1 MDEATPAD
9 QPTQRRLLILLFVG
23 VLMGALDIAIIGPV
37 LPTLQDAFG
46 VGERVLAW
54 IFTIYVLF
62 NLVGTPLMAKLADR
76 FGRRSIYVLDVTLF
90 AIGSLLVATA
100 PSFAAL
106 LLGRAV
112 QGLGSGGIFPVAS
125 AVIGD
130 TFPADRRGR
139 ALGLLGAV
147 FGIAFLIGPILSG
160 ALLMLGWRW
169 IFLINLPVAVGLVGV
184 GWRLLP
190 THHEPTPSPFDWLG
204 MLTLSGALAGLTYG
218 LDQLDTQNLLESVT
232 SAEIGP
238 FLLLGAVLV
247 PVFVAL
253 ERRASDPVLSPRLF
267 GSRQSRLAG
276 LLALGAGFFEGALV
290 FIPGLLV
297 TVYGVTS
304 STAAFM
310 LVPVV
315 VSMAIGAPLLGRA
328 LDAIGSRWV
337 ILFGTV
343 MLAFGLGGV
352 AALGD
357 QLAGFYASMVVVG
370 LGLSSL
376 VGAPLRYIM
385 LGEASAVDRASA
397 QGAISML
404 TRMGMLASGAVIG
417 AVIDSHGGGLG
428 GYQLAYGVTAG
439 VALLLALLG
448 LGLKR
453 RPREQATLSVDA

>member
-1 MDEATPAD
+1 MVEASPAD
-9 QPTQRRLLILLFVG
+9 QQTQRRLLILLFVG

-37 LPTLQDAFG
+37 LPTLQATFG
-46 VGERVLAW
+46 VGERGLAW

-76 FGRRSIYVLDVTLF
+76 FGRRSIYILDVTLF
-90 AIGSLLVATA
+90 AVGSLLVATA
-100 PSFAAL
+100 PSFATL

-130 TFPADRRGR
+130 TFPPERRGR

-169 IFLINLPVAVGLVGV
+169 LFLINLPIAAGLIGA

-190 THHEPTPSPFDWLG
+190 TRHEATPSPFDWLG
-204 MLTLSGALAGLTYG
+204 MLTLGAALAGLTYA
-218 LDQLDTQNLLESVT
+218 LDQLDTQNLIDSVT

-238 FLLLGAVLV
+238 FLLVGAVLV

-253 ERRASDPVLSPRLF
+253 ERRMADPVLAPRLF
-267 GSRQSRLAG
+267 RTRQSQLAG
-276 LLALGAGFFEGALV
+276 LLAIGAGFFEGALV
-290 FIPGLLV
+290 FVPGLLV

-310 LVPVV
+310 LAPVV
-315 VSMAIGAPLLGRA
+315 VALAIGAPLLGRA
-328 LDAIGSRWV
+328 LDAVGSRWV
-337 ILFGTV
+337 ILVGTA
-343 MLAFGLGGV
+343 LLSLGLGGV
-352 AALGD
+352 AAVGD
-357 QLAGFYASMVVVG
+357 RLAGFYISMIVVG

-385 LGEASAVDRASA
+385 LGEASADDRASA

-404 TRMGMLASGAVIG
+404 TRIGMLASGAVIG

-428 GYQLAYGVTAG
+428 GYQLAYGVTAL
-439 VALLLALLG
+439 VALLLALLA

-453 RPREQATLSVDA
+453 RPHEQATLSVDA